1 MDERDDRPNGQPPG
15 ARVWREV
22 FLALGLLLCYGF
34 FIQAPAWNEY
44 SRYDLIRAVVEEGT
58 TQIDDF
64 HENTGDK
71 AFYNGHYYSDKAPGT
86 AMLGVPVYAGFLA
99 TSQAAGIDT
108 SDAVAAVAALAFV
121 ISGISTVILVL
132 LLIRFLAPLVGES
145 WAIVVGLAYGLGSIA
160 FPFATMLFGH
170 ALSAAALFAA
180 FYLLHR
186 WRRTA
191 GRWEPVAAG
200 LLAGLAVLTE
210 ISVALGVAVL
220 AGYALWLGRSVVV
233 RFVLGGIPVAV
244 ALMAYNWVSFGGP
257 FSFGYTNLPAG
268 GFAEGMSQ
276 GILGVTWPR
285 PEVLV
290 DLLFGPRGLVR
301 LAPWFALAPLGL
313 LAARQRRLR
322 AEVVVCGVIVVT
334 FLLFNAGYYL
344 PFGGWTPGPRFLAPA
359 LPFAAVLVALAPA
372 RLRPLTATLI
382 AVSVATMFLATITMP
397 NAPEAYEN
405 PLVQLWIPRAVGGEL
420 ADTLAWRRW
429 GFSGL
434 QPLAVLLIGL
444 VIAVAGLSASRATG
458 RASRVVTIASAGLL
472 ALVVVA
478 CALPFPA
485 PAAVRLVGLGD
496 HGATSGIAF
505 ADSGTT
511 RIATRSTDVLEIWA
525 QLENAG
531 AAVDGT
537 RLEFRVLG
545 PGGERT
551 WSGAY
556 GDMAWAAGERRTTR
570 IVWNLRDVVPGDYR
584 FEAEVIDEA
593 SGDVLAS
600 AGPAQ
605 PVTIR

>member
-1 MDERDDRPNGQPPG
+1 MDERGDRPNDQWPSAG
-15 ARVWREV
+15 VWREV
-22 FLALGLLLCYGF
+22 LLALGLLLCYGF

-58 TQIDDF
+58 TQIDDY

-71 AFYNGHYYSDKAPGT
+71 AFYDGHYYSDKAPGT
-86 AMLGVPVYAGFLA
+86 AILGVPVYAGFLA
-99 TSQAAGIDT
+99 TSRAAGIDT
-108 SDAVAAVAALAFV
+108 SDAVAAVGALAFV

-132 LLIRFLAPLVGES
+132 LLIRFLVPLVGES
-145 WAIVVGLAYGLGSIA
+145 WAIVVGLGYGLGSIA

-180 FYLLHR
+180 FFLLHR

-191 GRWEPVAAG
+191 GRWEPVGAG
-200 LLAGLAVLTE
+200 LLAGWAVLTE
-210 ISVALGVAVL
+210 IPVVLGVVVL
-220 AGYALWLGRSVVV
+220 AGYALWLGRGVAV
-233 RFVLGGIPVAV
+233 RFVLGGIPVAL
-244 ALMAYNWVSFGGP
+244 ALMAYNWLTFGSP
-257 FSFGYTNLPAG
+257 LSLGYQYSTL
-268 GFAEGMSQ
+268 FAEQNQQ
-276 GILGVTWPR
+276 GIVSIVWPSLA
-285 PEVLV
+285 VAV
-290 DLLFGPRGLVR
+290 DLLFSARGLIV
-301 LAPWFALAPLGL
+301 LAPWFVLAPFGL
-313 LAARQRRLR
+313 LAARNRAVR
-322 AEVVVCGVIVVT
+322 AEVVACAAICVA
-334 FLLFNAGYYL
+334 FLVYNSGAINA
-344 PFGGWTPGPRFLAPA
+344 FGGWTPGPRYLLPA

-372 RLRPLTATLI
+372 RLRSLTATLI

-434 QPLAVLLIGL
+434 QPLALLLIGL
-444 VIAVAGLSASRATG
+444 AIAVVGLWASRATG
-458 RASRVVTIASAGLL
+458 RTSRVVTIASAGLL

-485 PAAVRLVGLGD
+485 PATVRLVGPGD
-496 HGATSGIAF
+496 LGATSGIAF

-556 GDMAWAAGERRTTR
+556 GDVAWTPGERRTTR
-570 IVWNLRDVVPGDYR
+570 IVWNLRDVVPGDYL

>member
-1 MDERDDRPNGQPPG
+1 M
-15 ARVWREV
+15 
-22 FLALGLLLCYGF
+22 
-34 FIQAPAWNEY
+34 
-44 SRYDLIRAVVEEGT
+44 
-58 TQIDDF
+58 
-64 HENTGDK
+64 
-71 AFYNGHYYSDKAPGT
+71 
-86 AMLGVPVYAGFLA
+86 PVYAGFLA
-99 TSQAAGIDT
+99 TSRAAGIDT

-132 LLIRFLAPLVGES
+132 LLVRFLVPLVGES
-145 WAIVVGLAYGLGSIA
+145 WAIVVGLGYGLGSIA

-180 FYLLHR
+180 FFLLHR

-210 ISVALGVAVL
+210 IPVVLGVVVL
-220 AGYALWLGRSVVV
+220 AAYALWLGRGVVA
-233 RFVLGGIPVAV
+233 RFVLGGIPVALV
-244 ALMAYNWVSFGGP
+244 LMAYNWLTFGSP
-257 FSFGYTNLPAG
+257 LSLGYQYSTV
-268 GFAEGMSQ
+268 FAEQNQQ
-276 GILGVTWPR
+276 GIVSIVWPSLA
-285 PEVLV
+285 VAV
-290 DLLFGPRGLVR
+290 DLLLSPRGLIT
-301 LAPWFALAPLGL
+301 LAPWFLLAPLGL
-313 LAARQRRLR
+313 LAARNRALR
-322 AEVVVCGVIVVT
+322 AEVIVCAAICVV
-334 FLLFNAGYYL
+334 FLAYNSGAIN
-344 PFGGWTPGPRFLAPA
+344 PFGGWTPGPRYLLPA

-372 RLRPLTATLI
+372 RLRPLTGTLI
-382 AVSVATMFLATITMP
+382 AVSIATMFLATITMP
-397 NAPEAYEN
+397 NAPEAFEN
-405 PLVQLWIPRAVGGEL
+405 PLVQLWVPRTVGGQL

-429 GFSGL
+429 GLSGL

-458 RASRVVTIASAGLL
+458 RASRVVTIAGAGLL
-472 ALVVVA
+472 ALLVVA

-485 PAAVRLVGLGD
+485 PASVRVGAPGD
-496 HGATSGIAF
+496 GGPAAAIAF
-505 ADSGTT
+505 AASGTT

-531 AAVDGT
+531 AGVDGT

-556 GDMAWAAGERRTTR
+556 GDVAWAPGERRTTR
-570 IVWNLRDVVPGDYR
+570 IVWDLRDVVPGEYR

-593 SGDVLAS
+593 SGEVLAS